1 MMYWCC
7 RMLVMLLSSL
17 FLILFCNC
25 NKDGVLFVDAFT
37 RYHHQGHSPA
47 IVTTVRNTAV
57 SINNKRLSVNHSN
70 DKFDAVRKS
79 SASLH
84 KMKMSEKDTY
94 DDWNN
99 NNNSDLD
106 GIQMKTLLRVGVP
119 SLTAAIL
126 AAVAYPSMAM
136 GLAYWIGDNTNN
148 GGVFAVL
155 SQDSSQF
162 VQNFLTVS
170 SLLFSILVGQTY
182 YFLYLQQESIYYA
195 LFDEVTE
202 AKSLLE
208 QVSLVCRGRSSMYQQ
223 LLQDIRRYVRD
234 DLLASDSPAESLS
247 ARPVDDP
254 LEAVLYW
261 TSVGVP
267 SSVYDTVKSLR
278 AARAARLGAL
288 QRKLPAIHMAMLWML
303 ATVELC
309 SFPLLGAGTQTL
321 GGYNLL
327 TIQGILF
334 GTMTFGIVTT
344 LTVVNELWQPSGGAY
359 NVDKV
364 LSVMVQGLE
373 EELEERLSG
382 KERYL
387 SGVNFP
393 TPPNENEIER
403 EIERESSSS
412 YL

>member
-1 MMYWCC
+1 
-7 RMLVMLLSSL
+7 MLVSYTSTSSH
-17 FLILFCNC
+17 
-25 NKDGVLFVDAFT
+25 AFT
-37 RYHHQGHSPA
+37 GHRFLVNSVPSPSLGSRYGRFAGVDTANVQCPIRCGSKSRLSMQ
-47 IVTTVRNTAV
+47 RNGV
-57 SINNKRLSVNHSN
+57 DVNWEEIQNNKTSLQLNTVLRV
-70 DKFDAVRKS
+70 AVPAFT
-79 SASLH
+79 ASL
-84 KMKMSEKDTY
+84 
-94 DDWNN
+94 
-99 NNNSDLD
+99 
-106 GIQMKTLLRVGVP
+106 
-119 SLTAAIL
+119 L
-126 AAVAYPSMAM
+126 AALVYPNLAL
-136 GLAYWIGDNTNN
+136 GLAYWIGDTANN

-223 LLQDIRRYVRD
+223 LLKDIRRYVRD
-234 DLLASDSPAESLS
+234 DLLPSVDKNPAESLS
-247 ARPVDDP
+247 SRPVDDP
-254 LEAVLYW
+254 LESVLYW

-278 AARAARLGAL
+278 AARASRLGAL

-303 ATVELC
+303 AAMELC

-327 TIQGILF
+327 TVQGILF

-344 LTVVNELWQPSGGAY
+344 LTVRICPMPKNKFASCHRSY
-359 NVDKV
+359 FSSNSFFV
-364 LSVMVQGLE
+364 LFLNHKLYSLHTRMHILLYKFKTQ
-373 EELEERLSG
+373 
-382 KERYL
+382 
-387 SGVNFP
+387 
-393 TPPNENEIER
+393 
-403 EIERESSSS
+403 
-412 YL
+412 